1 MATTITTINR
11 LVIFLFLLFSALLI
25 DTSKGEDDQQKQQ
38 QPPLQPYCV
47 SDGANG
53 VECTATSSDNF
64 NLSLALS
71 SFRDN
76 CTAAAAEDDPQRCQ
90 HYEHLF
96 LATSNST
103 EVGVA
108 LFDLSTESD
117 FAGLSFASV
126 SVYPAV
132 YLFDFTCSGGE
143 ANQLSKQ
150 LFVGFQT
157 DFSDYTVANVIS
169 NCPQLLQIEL
179 PLAAGIHELD
189 TCRYQRPSSTHSNDH
204 LQNVQ
209 LQYLVFRPSDYE
221 VLFIRNY
228 SFSCLFSRQL
238 VALKLSRIPL
248 RRLAVNAF
256 SIREQEPENG
266 LQNSKSTL
274 TINLDGCQLTEAV
287 LKDVRLDRF
296 RGRPVQLMLGKK
308 SC

>member
-1 MATTITTINR
+1 MATTTITTINR
-11 LVIFLFLLFSALLI
+11 LVIFLFLLFSALVI
-25 DTSKGEDDQQKQQ
+25 TTSRGEDDQQQ

-47 SDGANG
+47 SDGDNG
-53 VECTATSSDNF
+53 VQCTATSSDNF
-64 NLSLALS
+64 NLSLALA

-76 CTAAAAEDDPQRCQ
+76 CTAAAAGDDPQSCQ

-96 LATSNST
+96 LSTSNST

-157 DFSDYTVANVIS
+157 DFSDYTVANVIAG
-169 NCPQLLQIEL
+169 CPQLLQIEL
-179 PLAAGIHELD
+179 PLAPGIHELD
-189 TCRYQRPSSTHSNDH
+189 TCRYQRPSNHSNDH

-209 LQYLVFRPSDYE
+209 LQYLVFRPSNYE
-221 VLFIRNY
+221 VLSIRNY

-266 LQNSKSTL
+266 LQNSSTL

-296 RGRPVQLMLGKK
+296 RGRQVQLMLGKK
-308 SC
+308 RF